1 MKEYLAKRY
10 KDFLADRILKCI
22 MNFFNNGFIVN
33 LDFGNYC
40 DAVED
45 FINQDEAALKKFV
58 YRCIDANSSQK
69 LSEQDLFKVMKATS
83 PAITLHIS
91 FSDFMHAM
99 NFMRG
104 GISSKLVLNRGIATT
119 MFQKPQI
126 KPKGNRIYTIWL

>member
-33 LDFGNYC
+33 LDFANYC
-40 DAVED
+40 DAVEN

-69 LSEQDLFKVMKATS
+69 LSENDLFQIMKATS
-83 PAITLHIS
+83 PAINLHLN

-99 NFMRG
+99 NFMKG
-104 GISSKLVLNRGIATT
+104 GFASKLVLNRAIATT
-119 MFQKPQI
+119 VFQKPQI
-126 KPKGNRIYTIWL
+126 KPRGIPIDTIRV